1 MDISMKSLLYLI
13 GGLGLAAAYFV
24 SRNQQQAAA
33 AAAAAPVDVLAHRLQ
48 DAWAD
53 HHTVV

>member
-1 MDISMKSLLYLI
+1 MKGFLYLI

-24 SRNQQQAAA
+24 AKNQQQQTVAQ
-33 AAAAAPVDVLAHRLQ
+33 PVEELAHRLQ

-53 HHTVV
+53 HHTVA